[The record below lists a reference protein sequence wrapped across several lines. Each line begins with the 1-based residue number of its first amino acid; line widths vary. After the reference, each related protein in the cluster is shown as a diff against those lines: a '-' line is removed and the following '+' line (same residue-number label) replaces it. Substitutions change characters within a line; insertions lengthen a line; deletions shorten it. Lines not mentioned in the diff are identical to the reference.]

1 MPVRRQLEAKREG
14 HGQLQGQPYHYAHLN
29 TALLLHLYPRPAQ
42 DNNLRTPGNFAYI
55 PPQTSQVIM
64 VLGRLTHY
72 AVDAVLLSAF
82 LAGVKRSTGLTPSVK
97 TEDMT
102 KSADVKKWI
111 DNYLWVGEVVMD
123 QSVALMSSSGYF
135 ERKR

>member
-1 MPVRRQLEAKREG
+1 
-14 HGQLQGQPYHYAHLN
+14 
-29 TALLLHLYPRPAQ
+29 
-42 DNNLRTPGNFAYI
+42 
-55 PPQTSQVIM
+55 M

-82 LAGVKRSTGLTPSVK
+82 LAGVKRSTGLTVK

>member
-29 TALLLHLYPRPAQ
+29 TALLLHLSPRPAQ

-64 VLGRLTHY
+64 VVC
-72 AVDAVLLSAF
+72 A
-82 LAGVKRSTGLTPSVK
+82 LAWGLPRT
-97 TEDMT
+97 MH
-102 KSADVKKWI
+102 
-111 DNYLWVGEVVMD
+111 N
-123 QSVALMSSSGYF
+123 
-135 ERKR
+135 